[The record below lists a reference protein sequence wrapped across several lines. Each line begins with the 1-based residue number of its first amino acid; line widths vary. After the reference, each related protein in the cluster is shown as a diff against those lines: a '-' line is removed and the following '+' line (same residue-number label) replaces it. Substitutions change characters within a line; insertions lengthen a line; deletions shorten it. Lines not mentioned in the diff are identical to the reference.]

1 MSALRLLNSRLLLR
15 VNLLLSIFES
25 ATPLLLSILVLHGPN
40 LNLLGKREPGV
51 YGTTTLDDINRSLE
65 AEAQSLQ
72 VQLSFLQS
80 NHEGGL
86 VDAIHAA
93 LDQHQGILINPG
105 AYTHTSVAIR
115 DAIAAVAL
123 PTVEVHLSNVYR
135 RESFRHHSYI
145 APVAVGQISGFGA
158 ESYLLG
164 LRGLVKY
171 LEKSEE

>member
-1 MSALRLLNSRLLLR
+1 
-15 VNLLLSIFES
+15 
-25 ATPLLLSILVLHGPN
+25 LLSILVLHGPN

-51 YGTTTLDDINRSLE
+51 YGIETLENINRSLE
-65 AEAQSLQ
+65 ADARSLQ
-72 VQLSFLQS
+72 VQLATYQS
-80 NHEGGL
+80 NHEGAL

-93 LDQHQGILINPG
+93 LGTHQGILINPG

-145 APVAVGQISGFGA
+145 APVAIGQISGFGS
-158 ESYLLG
+158 ESYRLG
-164 LRGLVKY
+164 LRGLVQY
-171 LEKSEE
+171 LKQQEVKSQGTA